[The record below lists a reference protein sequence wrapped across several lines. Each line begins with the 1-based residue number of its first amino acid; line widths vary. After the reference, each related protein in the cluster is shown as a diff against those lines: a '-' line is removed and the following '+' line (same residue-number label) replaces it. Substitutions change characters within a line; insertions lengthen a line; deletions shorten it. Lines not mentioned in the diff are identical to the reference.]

1 MKAPIFMKF
10 ETPIPNILK
19 NYQNIF
25 RKDSCTHACKR
36 GINVRAHVSSRQ
48 NARVHVYA
56 LCARVCAWI
65 FTKKKLLVL
74 YYLMSLDFKF
84 HSDRSFRCRDICKIV
99 LTFKNH
105 QFSMYFPYSLNY
117 LPQKSSKVD
126 NY

>member
-36 GINVRAHVSSRQ
+36 GINVRAHVSSR
-48 NARVHVYA
+48 AHVYA
-56 LCARVCAWI
+56 FCEHVCVWI
-65 FTKKKLLVL
+65 FTKNLLVIV
-74 YYLMSLDFKF
+74 YYLMNKSIKF
-84 HSDRSFRCRDICKIV
+84 HKDRSFRCGDIFKTI

-105 QFSMYFPYSLNY
+105 QFSMYFAYIYSFAT
-117 LPQKSSKVD
+117 SKVFKD
-126 NY
+126 G